1 MEDKKEEEHRL
12 AEEVRK
18 LAEAAEGKMVE
29 HKLEENKEEGEDKK
43 EEEHR
48 LAEEKGKMVEN
59 SLAEDRQVEGEEH
72 RLAEEVRKLAEE
84 VGTMVE
90 NSLAEDRLAEDKL
103 AEVQDMLE
111 LQR

>member
-1 MEDKKEEEHRL
+1 MEDKKEEEHR
-12 AEEVRK
+12 

-59 SLAEDRQVEGEEH
+59 SLAEDR
-72 RLAEEVRKLAEE
+72 
-84 VGTMVE
+84 
-90 NSLAEDRLAEDKL
+90 LAEDKL